1 MEDLEEMLR
10 ELSEKYKNSKSVE
23 VYEEDLEWWFKII
36 DDLREENKKLKDDIK
51 KWEDRWMVRLAEIYV
66 MPTRELTTAI
76 AKNEWFSSWYDTVKK
91 QMLHELWF
99 DRLDMQDL
107 LKENKKLKEELE
119 EIKNDLD
126 HRDSFFSIMRDVL
139 ANEGIDNTQLAAI
152 LYCVV
157 HEECGDYD
165 LSKKE
170 LKIAKEFWGRK
181 YV

>member
-1 MEDLEEMLR
+1 
-10 ELSEKYKNSKSVE
+10 
-23 VYEEDLEWWFKII
+23 
-36 DDLREENKKLKDDIK
+36 
-51 KWEDRWMVRLAEIYV
+51 
-66 MPTRELTTAI
+66 
-76 AKNEWFSSWYDTVKK
+76 
-91 QMLHELWF
+91 
-99 DRLDMQDL
+99 MQDL

-139 ANEGIDNTQLAAI
+139 ANEEIDNTQLAAI

-170 LKIAKEFWGRK
+170 LKIAKEFWRRK